1 MKKPTNQRPEAEP
14 LESLV
19 LLSTFVSGPRP
30 AVAVV
35 YHPVA
40 ASSPVAPTTTRASA
54 TVAVGHASPP
64 AIPGYVA
71 GYRVTAG
78 VGHASPSSA
87 VATTAARPTV
97 IAGGSAPGRGGTV
110 HAMVLPGGHAVA
122 IGHGSTTAAFSATAA
137 RVPVL
142 GHGLV
147 GLKST

>member
-1 MKKPTNQRPEAEP
+1 MKKPTNRRPEAEP

-54 TVAVGHASPP
+54 TVAVGHASPF
-64 AIPGYVA
+64 
-71 GYRVTAG
+71 
-78 VGHASPSSA
+78 SA

-122 IGHGSTTAAFSATAA
+122 IGHRSTTAAFSATAA

>member
-19 LLSTFVSGPRP
+19 LLSTFVSGPRS

-40 ASSPVAPTTTRASA
+40 ASSPVATTTTSTRASA
-54 TVAVGHASPP
+54 TVVVGHASPP
-64 AIPGYVA
+64 AIPGYV
-71 GYRVTAG
+71 AG